1 MWRGAMEE
9 GWGSKKIFTD
19 ERLEPVTRVP
29 LIVAFLYKERI
40 SEN

>member
-1 MWRGAMEE
+1 MEE

-19 ERLEPVTRVP
+19 EHLEPVARVP